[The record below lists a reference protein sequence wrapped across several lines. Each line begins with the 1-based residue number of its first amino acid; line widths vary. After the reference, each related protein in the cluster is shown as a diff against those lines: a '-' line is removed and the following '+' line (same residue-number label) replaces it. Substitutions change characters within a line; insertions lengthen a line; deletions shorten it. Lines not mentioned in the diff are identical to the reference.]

1 MITNNGKA
9 LMYVSDWHE
18 DNSNDPTY
26 TLQRTNGTE
35 AQIKRNTTAY
45 DKKLGYSSLA
55 NNLKIVVGS
64 GDTPVTP
71 NDFCLANEITSSNL
85 VVIAADSRN
94 KNNCN
99 TDYNVS
105 IIMEASAT
113 LKNISS
119 TDTITIKEVGLVTQ
133 DDTGASYLLM
143 REVLGSEQYP
153 IITLNPNE
161 TFALTLGVNKS
172 GPNNWHSITKN
183 ATALLYINNFG
194 NGKNNNGGSEYPGI
208 IMLATDNNFSSNQRN
223 ITVRRSYLTP
233 QFEYNHDKFNNTN
246 YQSIIDSLRIY
257 ISSSDSRYADPSNLE
272 DTSNVI
278 TSSISCRNKQNC
290 NISYNESSIIQ
301 ITQTFVNI
309 DEYAKTIKSIG
320 LIAKNYKAEN
330 YYNGD
335 RSWKTA
341 AGRQV
346 ELARLQLPNTISFPA
361 GSSITFTIV
370 IG

>member
-64 GDTPVTP
+64 GNTPVTP

-99 TDYNVS
+99 TDYNVR

-119 TDTITIKEVGLVTQ
+119 NDTITIKEVGLVTQ

-153 IITLNPNE
+153 IITLMPNE

-172 GPNNWHSITKN
+172 GPNNWSSITNN
-183 ATALLYINNFG
+183 ASALFYINNFG

-208 IMLATDNNFSSNQRN
+208 IMWATDNNFASNKRN

-233 QFEYNHDKFNNTN
+233 QFENGNNQFNNTN

-257 ISSSDSRYADPSNLE
+257 ISSSNSSSAYPSNLE
-272 DTSNVI
+272 DTGQVI

-309 DEYAKTIKSIG
+309 DSYPKSVQTIG

-330 YYNGD
+330 LYD
-335 RSWKTA
+335 RNRWWETA
-341 AGRQV
+341 TNRQV
-346 ELARLQLPNTISFPA
+346 ELARLQLPQAINFPA